1 MKKFN
6 VYNSLT
12 NRIEPLNPL
21 KENEISMYVCGP
33 TVYGD
38 AHIGNCR
45 PVIVFD
51 VLYRL
56 LTYIGY
62 KVTYMSNITDV
73 DDKIINKAI
82 EEGVSESVI
91 ANRYLDRYLE
101 LRKDLNA
108 INPTYMPRVTD
119 NIENIINFISK
130 LIELGY
136 AYESNGDVFFRVNK
150 VPGYG
155 RLSNLNMEDLR
166 SGARIEENSA
176 KENPMDFALWK
187 KTEAGIKWDTPWC
200 KGRPGWHTEC
210 VVMINAL
217 YPDGLIDIHG
227 GGFDLKFPHHE
238 NEIAQSEALT
248 GKKFSN
254 FWMHSAYINVNGEK
268 MSKSLNNFF
277 TARDVLKEYSADAIR
292 FFILSAHYRMQI
304 NFSKE
309 VLDSAKASVERLY
322 NTINNLENLINEV
335 SRENMDENEQNYLDS
350 LDKYRQ
356 KYIEKM
362 DDDFNTADAITVLFE
377 LSKDI
382 NTNVTIES
390 SKELATK
397 ALELFRELGQPLG
410 LLQKSTQVSLEDEI
424 EELIKQRQ
432 EARKNKDFALA
443 DKIRDDLKARG
454 IVLLDTPQGVRWR
467 IDK

>member
-12 NRIEPLNPL
+12 NKIEPLNPL

-82 EEGVSESVI
+82 EEGVNESVI
-91 ANRYLDRYLE
+91 AERYLNRYLE

-155 RLSNLNMEDLR
+155 RLSNLNMDDLR

-187 KTEAGIKWDTPWC
+187 KTEVGIKWDTPWC

-210 VVMINAL
+210 VVMINSL
-217 YPDGLIDIHG
+217 YPEGLIDIHG
-227 GGFDLKFPHHE
+227 GCFDLKFPHHE
-238 NEIAQSEALT
+238 NEIAQSYACCNTLLA
-248 GKKFSN
+248 N
-254 FWMHSAYINVNGEK
+254 VWMHNGYINMNNVK
-268 MSKSLNNFF
+268 MSKSLGNIKSGREVVDMYGVNV
-277 TARDVLKEYSADAIR
+277 TRWAVIST
-292 FFILSAHYRMQI
+292 HYRAPI
-304 NFSKE
+304 NFSSEVMDSATKE
-309 VLDSAKASVERLY
+309 VNKIMEPLRQANIKLQLNNVECKDVDNELIDKFIDTLLDDLNTSNAQTVVFEVTKLLNQSLRGKDFNVLAKYY
-322 NTINNLENLINEV
+322 NTLKECVDILGLVFNERKL
-335 SRENMDENEQNYLDS
+335 SNED
-350 LDKYRQ
+350 
-356 KYIEKM
+356 
-362 DDDFNTADAITVLFE
+362 
-377 LSKDI
+377 
-382 NTNVTIES
+382 
-390 SKELATK
+390 KELFNKWNEFK
-397 ALELFRELGQPLG
+397 A
-410 LLQKSTQVSLEDEI
+410 
-424 EELIKQRQ
+424 
-432 EARKNKDFALA
+432 NKDFEKA
-443 DKIRDDLKARG
+443 DEVRKSLMEHG
-454 IVLLDTPQGVRWR
+454 LL
-467 IDK
+467 

>member
-238 NEIAQSEALT
+238 NEIAQSYACCNTLLA
-248 GKKFSN
+248 N
-254 FWMHSAYINVNGEK
+254 VWMLNGYINMINVK
-268 MSKSLNNFF
+268 MSKSLGIIKSG
-277 TARDVLKEYSADAIR
+277 REVLDMYGVNVTRWAVIST
-292 FFILSAHYRMQI
+292 HYRAPI
-304 NFSKE
+304 NFSSEVMESATKE
-309 VLDSAKASVERLY
+309 VNKIIEPLRQANIKLQL
-322 NTINNLENLINEV
+322 NNV
-335 SRENMDENEQNYLDS
+335 D
-350 LDKYRQ
+350 
-356 KYIEKM
+356 
-362 DDDFNTADAITVLFE
+362 
-377 LSKDI
+377 
-382 NTNVTIES
+382 
-390 SKELATK
+390 SKELDNELMDKFTDTLLDDLNTSNAQTVVFEVTK
-397 ALELFRELGQPLG
+397 LLNQSLRGKDFNLLAKYYNTLKECVDILGLVFNERELSSEDKELFNKWNEF
-410 LLQKSTQVSLEDEI
+410 K
-424 EELIKQRQ
+424 
-432 EARKNKDFALA
+432 ANKDFNSA
-443 DKIRDDLKARG
+443 DEIRKILMERN
-454 IVLLDTPQGVRWR
+454 LL
-467 IDK
+467 

>member
-155 RLSNLNMEDLR
+155 RLSNLNMEDLNR
-166 SGARIEENSA
+166 
-176 KENPMDFALWK
+176 
-187 KTEAGIKWDTPWC
+187 
-200 KGRPGWHTEC
+200 
-210 VVMINAL
+210 
-217 YPDGLIDIHG
+217 
-227 GGFDLKFPHHE
+227 
-238 NEIAQSEALT
+238 
-248 GKKFSN
+248 
-254 FWMHSAYINVNGEK
+254 
-268 MSKSLNNFF
+268 
-277 TARDVLKEYSADAIR
+277 
-292 FFILSAHYRMQI
+292 
-304 NFSKE
+304 
-309 VLDSAKASVERLY
+309 
-322 NTINNLENLINEV
+322 
-335 SRENMDENEQNYLDS
+335 
-350 LDKYRQ
+350 
-356 KYIEKM
+356 
-362 DDDFNTADAITVLFE
+362 
-377 LSKDI
+377 
-382 NTNVTIES
+382 
-390 SKELATK
+390 
-397 ALELFRELGQPLG
+397 
-410 LLQKSTQVSLEDEI
+410 
-424 EELIKQRQ
+424 
-432 EARKNKDFALA
+432 
-443 DKIRDDLKARG
+443 
-454 IVLLDTPQGVRWR
+454 
-467 IDK
+467 